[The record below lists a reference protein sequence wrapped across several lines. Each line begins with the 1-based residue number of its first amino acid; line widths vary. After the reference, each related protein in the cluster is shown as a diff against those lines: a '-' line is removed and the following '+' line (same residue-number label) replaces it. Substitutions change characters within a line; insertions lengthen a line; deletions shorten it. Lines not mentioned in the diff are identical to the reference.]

1 MELLV
6 LGSSSAGNGYI
17 LKSDAG
23 DSLLIECG
31 VHVKKVKQALGFK
44 IDQVNAIVSHC
55 HGDHAGHLIGAIQA
69 GITVYAS
76 AETLDAKGVRSHHR
90 AKVMEAGK
98 TYHIG
103 SFKVKAFDVNHDV
116 PCFGFLVFHAECG
129 LTLFLTD
136 TFYCDYKFS
145 GLNNIIVECNHDVEL
160 LETNSP
166 KFLQDRV
173 MQSHMNLETCKGLL
187 LANNLSSVNNIVLI
201 HLSDNN
207 SDAVRFQ
214 RDIKELTGKT
224 VWVAEPG
231 LEIEFNR
238 FPF

>member
-31 VHVKKVKQALGFK
+31 VHLKKVKQALRFK
-44 IDQVNAIVSHC
+44 IDRVNAIVSHC
-55 HGDHAGHLIGAIQA
+55 HGDHAGHLIGYIQA
-69 GITVYAS
+69 GIPIYAS
-76 AETLDAKGVRSHHR
+76 AETLEAKGVHLHHR
-90 AKVMEAGK
+90 AKLMEAGK
-98 TYHIG
+98 SYQVG
-103 SFKVKAFDVNHDV
+103 SFRVKPFNVNHDV
-116 PCFGFLVFHAECG
+116 PCFGFLICHPECG

-136 TFYCDYKFS
+136 TFYCDYKFP

-160 LETNSP
+160 LQANSP
-166 KFLQDRV
+166 KFLHDRV
-173 MQSHMNLETCKGLL
+173 IQSHMNLKTCKELL
-187 LANNLSSVNNIVLI
+187 LANNLTAVNNIVLI